1 MTVAVTHENG
11 LIFQHFGHTSEF
23 KVYNVE
29 NGAIISSEVVSTG
42 GSGHGALAGI
52 LHGLRA
58 DVLICGGIGMGAQNA
73 LTMAGVK
80 WYAGVSG
87 SCDEAVTAFL
97 DGKLDYDPNA
107 VCNHHHHSEGHDC
120 GSHSCHDHSC
130 GDQGCHH

>member
-107 VCNHHHHSEGHDC
+107 VCNHHGEGHHHHGEGHECGHHGC
-120 GSHSCHDHSC
+120 GSEHHCH
-130 GDQGCHH
+130 